1 MMQRTGELAVCSTSR
16 LRTSLAAMT
25 IENLAHGWQSTNL
38 TCVSSLGWLANTNA
52 AINERKALECKCAY
66 SYFSDSHSR
75 EETLGTVTWSTLI
88 RPGEQG
94 AQTDAMGARA
104 LRLLTPWFCGA
115 LLVQDF
121 EDIFGNL
128 LQLMPG
134 FVTLF
139 SDSIEKDCALV
150 TFMTW
155 RFILKN
161 SSSLWSQFAG
171 VGVHFLLRKHTN
183 HSLSMPACG
192 GGIYL
197 LGNSPPPAPPP
208 LSFQSGTC

>member
-1 MMQRTGELAVCSTSR
+1 MCLFIFQC
-16 LRTSLAAMT
+16 
-25 IENLAHGWQSTNL
+25 
-38 TCVSSLGWLANTNA
+38 
-52 AINERKALECKCAY
+52 
-66 SYFSDSHSR
+66 DSHSW
-75 EETLGTVTWSTLI
+75 EETLGTVTWSALI
-88 RPGEQG
+88 RPVGRG
-94 AQTDAMGARA
+94 STNAMGARA
-104 LRLLTPWFCGA
+104 LRRLTPWFCGA

-134 FVTLF
+134 FITLF

-161 SSSLWSQFAG
+161 SNSPWNQFAEL
-171 VGVHFLLRKHTN
+171 GVHFLLLHHTN
-183 HSLSMPACG
+183 HILSMPACR

-197 LGNSPPPAPPP
+197 LGNSPSPAPP
-208 LSFQSGTC
+208 LFFQFGTC